1 MGPLNQGAAGG
12 SPVLAA
18 TQTPRTTG
26 MMLGKKRGA
35 AAATSRSTFTMT
47 AEHCLYLRPAAMLVK
62 VAGRFDRQIKSEC
75 NRSVAD
81 ARSVMS
87 VMIVGNC
94 LHQAR

>member
-1 MGPLNQGAAGG
+1 MGSSNQETGGGATL
-12 SPVLAA
+12 LAA
-18 TQTPRTTG
+18 PQTRRTTG
-26 MMLGKKRGA
+26 MMRGKARGA
-35 AAATSRSTFTMT
+35 VAATSHSTFTMT
-47 AEHCLYLRPAAMLVK
+47 AEHGLHLRPSAMLVN

-81 ARSVMS
+81 ARSVMN